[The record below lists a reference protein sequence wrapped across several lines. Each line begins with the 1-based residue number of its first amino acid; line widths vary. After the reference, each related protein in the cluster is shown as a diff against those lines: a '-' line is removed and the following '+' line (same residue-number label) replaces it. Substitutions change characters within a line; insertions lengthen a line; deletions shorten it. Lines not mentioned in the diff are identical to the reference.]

1 MTLQKLEQLHEQF
14 ILTAA
19 VKPVGTQAY
28 IKIIFEFFT
37 TRDEQICRNT
47 EQYYRKEPVLG
58 LVYSSVSFSR
68 KGCS

>member
-28 IKIIFEFFT
+28 IKIIFEVFT
-37 TRDEQICRNT
+37 TRDEKICRT
-47 EQYYRKEPVLG
+47 EFREEPVPG

-68 KGCS
+68 KGRS